1 MLNRTHLLTAM
12 CLAVSTGL
20 FVVGPMRADDLSGGQ
35 VSPGRETETDVAL
48 PAGIE
53 AKNLNS
59 DKAIERAF
67 KDVTNDSM
75 SKTGL
80 DNLVD
85 RLVDEDRTR
94 VKKSVTSG
102 HTLNNIS
109 GDNNKRLTD
118 LIADIEGSWKSKYN
132 QGFDVDINKAY
143 PKEFFHI
150 QTGEVVDANLLVGK
164 WPVDAAINATKGG
177 KLTPQEAQDTKGKVY
192 GGTVNLEK
200 GRNVAIAHFIGS
212 SGFPGLNAS
221 MIHEA
226 GGWKFDVPNDINA
239 QMLYDN
245 LCKNLSYFDQRKDN
259 WPGDVNEAYRQ
270 VTHLVVASLY
280 GVPMTTE
287 AGGVRPAGGTMDR

>member
-12 CLAVSTGL
+12 CLAVSSGL
-20 FVVGPMRADDLSGGQ
+20 FVAGPMRADDLSGGQ
-35 VSPGRETETDVAL
+35 VSPGRETEADVSL

-67 KDVTNDSM
+67 KDVTNDAM
-75 SKTGL
+75 NKTGM

-94 VKKSVTSG
+94 IKNSLDSG
-102 HTLNNIS
+102 RSLNNVT
-109 GDNNKRLTD
+109 GDKNKRLTD
-118 LIADIEGSWKSKYN
+118 LIADIEGTWKSKYN

-143 PKEFFHI
+143 TNQFFHI

-164 WPVDAAINATKGG
+164 WPVQAGFGASTGG
-177 KLTPQEAQDTKGKVY
+177 RLTPSEAQDTKGKVY

-200 GRNVAIAHFIGS
+200 GRNVAIVHVMS
-212 SGFPGLNAS
+212 TPGFSGLNAS

-226 GGWKFDVPNDINA
+226 GGWKFDIPNEVNA
-239 QMLYDN
+239 QALYDN
-245 LCKNLSYFDQRKDN
+245 LCKNLSYFDQRKDQ
-259 WPGDVNEAYRQ
+259 WPGDVNEGYRQ
-270 VTHLVVASLY
+270 FTHLVVASLY
-280 GVPMTTE
+280 GVPLTTE
-287 AGGVRPAGGTMDR
+287 AGGVRPAGSTMDH

>member
-35 VSPGRETETDVAL
+35 VSPSRETETDVSL

-53 AKNLNS
+53 VKNLNS

-67 KDVTNDSM
+67 KDVTDDAMN
-75 SKTGL
+75 KTGF

-94 VKKSVTSG
+94 IKKSFASG
-102 HTLNNIS
+102 SLNNIDGS
-109 GDNNKRLTD
+109 KNQRLTD
-118 LIADIEGSWKSKYN
+118 LIADIEGTWKSKYN
-132 QGFDVDINKAY
+132 QGFSLDVGKTYTKD
-143 PKEFFHI
+143 FFHI
-150 QTGEVVDANLLVGK
+150 QTGEVIDANQLVGK

-200 GRNVAIAHFIGS
+200 GRNVAIVHVMS
-212 SGFPGLNAS
+212 SPGFSGLNAS

-226 GGWKFDVPNDINA
+226 GGWKFDVPNDVTA
-239 QMLYDN
+239 QTLYDN
-245 LCKNLSYFDQRKDN
+245 LCKNLSYFDQRKEK
-259 WPGDVNEAYRQ
+259 WPTDVNEAYREM
-270 VTHLVVASLY
+270 THLVVASLY
-280 GVPMTTE
+280 QVPLTTE
-287 AGGVRPAGGTMDR
+287 AGQGARPTGGMDNH